1 MHFEASCED
10 AGRSHQKSIL
20 SVSAFFM
27 AAFQK
32 QPPLFHMAVSLTL
45 VGVVGVVDYCVGY
58 EFSVAV
64 FYLLPIALGAWFVG
78 SWFAVILSVLSVVI
92 ATWGDMLANAHY
104 SNHLVPI
111 WNAVILQALFSVVIG
126 TLFML
131 QRQYRELEKQ
141 VRKRTEQILD
151 ISEREQQRI
160 GRDLHD
166 GLCQHLVATSVACE
180 VLEQKLAAK
189 FSSEAGDANRILGL
203 VEDGINMARHL
214 AHGLSP
220 AILETESLSQ
230 ALDGLTA
237 SVSTRSAV
245 ECRFDLDSP
254 EPALAQTTA
263 AHLYRI
269 AQEAISNAIR
279 HGHASHITVRLSR
292 TESDVVLE
300 VADDGIG
307 LPEAL
312 PEGHGGMGLRIMA
325 QRAEMIG
332 ATLSLHRGITGGTL
346 VSCRLS

>member
-1 MHFEASCED
+1 MHSEPSCEG
-10 AGRSHQKSIL
+10 AARSRRKNIL
-20 SVSAFFM
+20 SAWAFFM

-32 QPPLFHMAVSLTL
+32 QPPLVLMAVSLAL
-45 VGVVGVVDYCVGY
+45 VGLVGFVDYWVGY
-58 EFSVAV
+58 EFSIAV
-64 FYLLPIALGAWFVG
+64 FYLLPIALGVWFVG
-78 SWFAVILSVLSVVI
+78 RWFAVGLSVLSVVI
-92 ATWGDMLANAHY
+92 AIGGDMLANAHY
-104 SNHLVPI
+104 SSHLVPV
-111 WNAVILQALFSVVIG
+111 WNALIMQAFYSVVIG

-131 QRQYRELEKQ
+131 QRQYRGLEER
-141 VRKRTEQILD
+141 VRERTGQILN

-180 VLEQKLAAK
+180 VLVQRLAAK
-189 FSSEAGDANRILGL
+189 SSTEAGDANRILGL

-230 ALDGLTA
+230 ALYELVA

-254 EPALAQTTA
+254 EPTLTPTTA
-263 AHLYRI
+263 THLYRI

-279 HGHASHITVRLSR
+279 HGHARHIIVRLSR
-292 TESDVVLE
+292 TESDVILE
-300 VADDGIG
+300 VTDDGIG
-307 LPEAL
+307 FPEVL

-332 ATLSLHRGITGGTL
+332 AALAIHRGAKGGTL